1 MRNRVFFPQA
11 ALDEW
16 MANDR
21 VEIERDEL
29 TIRSENRRFRIV
41 EAVRILREVAGAGDE
56 AELIGKV
63 KSKPYLAEL
72 GAELLEESMIL
83 GDAAYDV
90 VPGFVGA
97 PIGSFEENR
106 ASIPDAAASVAAAA
120 STDEELLAAF
130 LSKAM

>member
-1 MRNRVFFPQA
+1 M
-11 ALDEW
+11 DEW
-16 MANDR
+16 MADDR

-29 TIRSENRRFRIV
+29 TIRSENRRFRII

-56 AELIGKV
+56 QELIGKV
-63 KSKPYLAEL
+63 KSKNYLTEL
-72 GAELLEESMIL
+72 GAEILEESMIL

-97 PIGSFEENR
+97 PIGTFEEHR
-106 ASIPDAAASVAAAA
+106 ASIPDAGTATS
-120 STDEELLAAF
+120 SDEELLAAF

>member
-16 MANDR
+16 MATDR

-29 TIRSENRRFRIV
+29 TIIGENRRFRIA
-41 EAVRILREVAGAGDE
+41 EAVRVVREVAGAGDE

-63 KSKPYLAEL
+63 KSKNYLTEL
-72 GAELLEESMIL
+72 GAELMEESMIL

-97 PIGSFEENR
+97 PIGSFDEHR
-106 ASIPDAAASVAAAA
+106 QSVADIT
-120 STDEELLAAF
+120 SDEELLATF